1 MPDSTRRRVVCAAVT
16 LLVAAPAA
24 IAPASA
30 WIVAPVAVL
39 TMAAAILRRPLG
51 PASPALTAGLVA
63 ALSVAADIGYSG
75 QQGLVL
81 LWLPFES
88 ASMLVLVGR
97 VIRRADVRR
106 AALVGS
112 ALTLAL
118 LALPLRFTLR
128 LPHSVLGPSV
138 VVVALAVF
146 PTACAV
152 GVGLYLR
159 ANDDRRAR
167 AVQRAR
173 REQRL
178 EVARDL
184 HDFVAHEVTGILL
197 EVQAAQVDAY
207 DQEQVTEL
215 LGRLEAAGLRA
226 LDSMDHTLQTLRDPE
241 SPSAAEPPPT
251 RAHGLADLP
260 ELVDRFL
267 ASGQVGGALDLEP
280 GLAGTA
286 PREIED
292 AAYRLVMEALTNVR
306 RHAPG
311 AARLDVEV
319 ARTHEP
325 ALRVTVTDSGRR
337 RGSGGPA
344 ARRPGG
350 GGTGLAA
357 LAERITTLGGELAA
371 GPHAGGWR
379 VRGVLPLR
387 SDPAVPERS
396 ARSPRSAQSGR

>member
-1 MPDSTRRRVVCAAVT
+1 MQTELMPDSRRRRTVCATAAI
-16 LLVAAPAA
+16 LVAAPAA
-24 IAPASA
+24 IAPPSV
-30 WIVAPVAVL
+30 WIVALVAVL
-39 TMAAAILRRPLG
+39 AMTVAMLRRPLG
-51 PASPALTAGLVA
+51 PASPVLAAGLVA
-63 ALSVAADIGYSG
+63 AFSIAVDIGYAG
-75 QQGLVL
+75 RQGFVL
-81 LWLPFES
+81 PWLPFEF
-88 ASMLVLVGR
+88 ASVLVLVGR

-106 AALVGS
+106 AAVVGS
-112 ALTLAL
+112 ALTLTL

-128 LPHSVLGPSV
+128 LPQAVLAPSV
-138 VVVALAVF
+138 VAVAMAMF
-146 PTACAV
+146 PAAGAV

-167 AVQRAR
+167 AVRRAR

-207 DQEQVTEL
+207 DEEQVREL

-226 LDSMDHTLQTLRDPE
+226 LDSMDHTLRTLRDPE
-241 SPSAAEPPPT
+241 TSAAAEPPPT
-251 RAHGLADLP
+251 KVRGLADLP

-267 ASGQVGGALDLEP
+267 ASGVIGGALDLEP

-292 AAYRLVMEALTNVR
+292 AAYRVVLEALTNVR

-311 AARLDVEV
+311 TDRLEVEV
-319 ARTHEP
+319 VRTPGP
-325 ALRVTVTDSGRR
+325 ALRVTVTDSGRQD
-337 RGSGGPA
+337 GSGGLA

-350 GGTGLAA
+350 GGTGLAG
-357 LAERITTLGGELAA
+357 LTERITALGGDLTA

-387 SDPAVPERS
+387 PDLTDRKDWT
-396 ARSPRSAQSGR
+396 